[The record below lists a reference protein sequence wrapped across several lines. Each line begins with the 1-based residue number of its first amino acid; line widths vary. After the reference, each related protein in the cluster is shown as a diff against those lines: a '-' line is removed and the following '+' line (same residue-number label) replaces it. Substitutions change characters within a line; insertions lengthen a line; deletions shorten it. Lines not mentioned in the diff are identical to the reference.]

1 MNTYI
6 PIFLFHFSSL
16 GNETEYFN
24 QWKECF
30 GRAND
35 LVPQ

>member
-16 GNETEYFN
+16 GNETGSILISGKSALE
-24 QWKECF
+24 E
-30 GRAND
+30 
-35 LVPQ
+35 LMI